1 MPAVCHANRFN
12 IMLHTQQLAM
22 VRAEQAR
29 LQQGLRHWQQRRDA
43 VDAQVS
49 AAATP
54 RLLLASCIARGS
66 VQSAAILGGGAEE
79 GPHRA
84 PCCCRGPRTL
94 RCARARGWAY

>member
-12 IMLHTQQLAM
+12 ILLHTQQLAM

-49 AAATP
+49 VKAALPFATRIVH
-54 RLLLASCIARGS
+54 RLWER
-66 VQSAAILGGGAEE
+66 VAISGG
-79 GPHRA
+79 
-84 PCCCRGPRTL
+84 
-94 RCARARGWAY
+94 